1 MQTGELLRRPGYG
14 PPRLHLMKGTPHMS
28 RLTAVRAAAVAAV
41 AAVFTLG
48 ACTAAAA
55 APYPVNYSFSA
66 GIAYTV
72 THYGQPPLGANNWSC
87 RPSAAHPD
95 PVVLAHGTFG
105 NMTDSWEAL
114 SPLLANAGYCVYAL
128 NYGGSS
134 ASNPIQATGAIET
147 SAQQLSAFVD
157 KVLAST
163 GARKVDIVGHSQG
176 GLMPRYYLRF
186 LGGAA
191 KVDTLVGLA
200 PSNHGTTLFG
210 LTTLEAAFGASGSL
224 PGCAACGEQM
234 AGSAFLTK
242 LNAGHETEP
251 GVHYTVIEGRY
262 DEVVTP
268 YTSAFLA
275 PGPNVHN
282 VTLQDGCS
290 SDLGDHLAIIYDRR
304 ALAYTMNA
312 LDPAHPVTVPCTL
325 VLPGNGG

>member
-1 MQTGELLRRPGYG
+1 MRRPTG
-14 PPRLHLMKGTPHMS
+14 S
-28 RLTAVRAAAVAAV
+28 RLAGLAVAAL
-41 AAVFTLG
+41 ASFAL
-48 ACTAAAA
+48 ASPAAAA
-55 APYPVNYSFSA
+55 APYPVNYSFTA

-95 PVVLAHGTFG
+95 PVVLVHGTFG

-128 NYGGSS
+128 NYGGST
-134 ASNPIQATGAIET
+134 ASNPIQATGPIET
-147 SAQQLSAFVD
+147 SAAQLSAFVD

-176 GLMPRYYLRF
+176 GMMPRYYIRF

-210 LTTLEAAFGASGSL
+210 LTTLESAFGASGSL

-234 AGSAFLTK
+234 AGSAFLTQ

-251 GVHYTVIEGRY
+251 GVHYTVIESRY
-262 DEVVTP
+262 DDVVTP

-275 PGPNVHN
+275 AAPNVHN

>member
-1 MQTGELLRRPGYG
+1 ML
-14 PPRLHLMKGTPHMS
+14 
-28 RLTAVRAAAVAAV
+28 RLTGVRAAAATVLAAGM
-41 AAVFTLG
+41 ALFTLG
-48 ACTAAAA
+48 ACTAGAT
-55 APYPVNYSFSA
+55 PYPVNYSFTA
-66 GIAYTV
+66 AIAYTL
-72 THYGQPPLGANNWSC
+72 THYGQPPRGADNWAC
-87 RPSAAHPD
+87 KPTAAHPD
-95 PVVLAHGTFG
+95 PVVLVHGTFG

-134 ASNPIQATGAIET
+134 PGNPIQATGPIET
-147 SAQQLSAFVD
+147 SARQLSAFVD

-176 GLMPRYYLRF
+176 GMMPRYYIRF

-210 LTTLEAAFGASGSL
+210 LTTLEAAFGAGGSL

-251 GVHYTVIEGRY
+251 GVRYTVIEGRY

-275 PGPNVHN
+275 PGPNVRN
-282 VTLQDGCS
+282 VTLQDGCT

-312 LDPAHPVTVPCTL
+312 LDPAHPVAVPCTL

>member
-1 MQTGELLRRPGYG
+1 MLRPTGL
-14 PPRLHLMKGTPHMS
+14 
-28 RLTAVRAAAVAAV
+28 RAAAVAVVSAV
-41 AAVFTLG
+41 AAAFTLG
-48 ACTAAAA
+48 ACTASAAT
-55 APYPVNYSFSA
+55 PYPVNYSFTA
-66 GIAYTV
+66 AIAYTV
-72 THYGQPPLGANNWSC
+72 THDGQPPLGANNWAC

-95 PVVLAHGTFG
+95 PVVLVHGTFG

-134 ASNPIQATGAIET
+134 AGNPIQATGPIET
-147 SAQQLSAFVD
+147 SAAQLSAFVD

-176 GLMPRYYLRF
+176 GMMPRYYIRF

-210 LTTLEAAFGASGSL
+210 LTTLESAFGAGGSL

-234 AGSAFLTK
+234 AGSAFLTH

-251 GVHYTVIEGRY
+251 GVHYTVIESKY
-262 DEVVTP
+262 DDVVTP

-275 PGPNVHN
+275 PGPDVHS

-312 LDPAHPVTVPCTL
+312 LDPAHPVAVPCTL

>member
-1 MQTGELLRRPGYG
+1 M
-14 PPRLHLMKGTPHMS
+14 PRLSAL
-28 RLTAVRAAAVAAV
+28 RAALLTAVTAAAL
-41 AAVFTLG
+41 TLS

-55 APYPVNYSFSA
+55 AYPVNYSFTA
-66 GIAYTV
+66 AIAYTL
-72 THYGQPPLGANNWSC
+72 THNGQPPVGANNWSC

-95 PVVLAHGTFG
+95 PVVLVHGTFA

-134 ASNPIQATGAIET
+134 PSNPIQATGPIET
-147 SAQQLSAFVD
+147 SAGQLSAFVD
-157 KVLAST
+157 KVLTST
-163 GARKVDIVGHSQG
+163 GAHKVDIVGHSQG
-176 GLMPRYYLRF
+176 GMMPRYYLRF

-224 PGCAACGEQM
+224 PGCAACGEQT
-234 AGSAFLTK
+234 AGSAFLAH

-251 GVHYTVIEGRY
+251 GVHYTVIETKY
-262 DEVVTP
+262 DDVVTP
-268 YTSAFLA
+268 YTRAFLA

-282 VTLQDGCS
+282 VTLQTGCPI
-290 SDLGDHLAIIYDRR
+290 DFGDHLAIIYDRR